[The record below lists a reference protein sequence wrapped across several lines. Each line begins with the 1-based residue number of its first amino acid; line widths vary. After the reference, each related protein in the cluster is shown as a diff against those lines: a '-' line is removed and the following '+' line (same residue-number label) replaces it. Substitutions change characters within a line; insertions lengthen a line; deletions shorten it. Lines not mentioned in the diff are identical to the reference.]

1 MDLERKLLSV
11 KFSRVPVNHDLE
23 GLHAD
28 SQCEQTSDEIGD
40 QNGQQQGVEEHK
52 FPYLVPAN

>member
-11 KFSRVPVNHDLE
+11 KFSRVPVNHNLE
-23 GLHAD
+23 GLYAD
-28 SQCEQTSDEIGD
+28 SQCEQTPDEIGD
-40 QNGQQQGVEEHK
+40 QNSQRQGVEEHK